1 MEEVLSHPQLQDE
14 LLDDELLEQQYEI
27 RGREES
33 FRRLLA
39 RLTVALVFLGSSL
52 TVYFLLPF
60 YPAAMAALLAL
71 VPAFLAFRW
80 PAFALFI
87 MLLFAAPAFSYQLD
101 VTIWSLGIMAAIAVI
116 LPFGLGGLPGA
127 SSGAAI
133 GTACGALMLTP
144 YFYLSLPLLVGS
156 TVLRLRGSTVGG
168 GWALFMFLALYIP
181 FLAVGESS
189 TTDTI
194 PLFTQVDYAERPA
207 LTGLDV
213 DSLKAAFDSQ
223 VHNSFS
229 GFSGLSAY
237 FVRGWGGVALILTL
251 LMATVVVPA
260 IVNTA
265 GQLRLGGSTARALT
279 PLVLLMAALVVFLL
293 PLQMLAESLGY
304 HTGTATFSDI
314 ARLAGIMFGLGVLA
328 FMAERWIHGR
338 NLKVDL
344 RTELAI
350 LALVLY
356 DLLDSAK
363 QRLVEIAAVW
373 QNTDLATERA
383 AISQYEEKVAL
394 ALESSSAMGIGRLE
408 VGYSEF
414 RTMQTDIPRL
424 QDRLER
430 RLRDHLDESRR
441 AYRTTV
447 QQALALGIPTIEDV
461 IESPR
466 TLEAGDPDQ
475 PLREQEQLNSAFQ
488 RLAEELV
495 STGDMVASTI
505 KNEIDPEFSLTTIEI
520 SHGFLNQ
527 RRYPEA
533 ARTIT
538 EDLQIIDGRIEGS
551 IVDLANK
558 VVAATASFREV
569 LTSRLLPVLESIG
582 DSGSVA
588 ACTATIRD
596 LDTIDDGVRDSRTL
610 ADIIGIVEHCRKL
623 TALATDTVR
632 RLAEKTNNLETDNNR
647 RCPPKY
653 NWGKNSHTATEI
665 RQLLDSIM
673 GAQSE
678 STISGRFSIIDSSIR
693 AVEQQ
698 TATIKH
704 YAQVNEFLIN
714 YPNIE
719 YIVREKLSAS
729 PAVASSDLPVQPKY
743 ALEYLKIYATAHQG
757 AVLLDAK
764 TGILKRVPGNGT
776 HEDESAP

>member
-1 MEEVLSHPQLQDE
+1 
-14 LLDDELLEQQYEI
+14 
-27 RGREES
+27 
-33 FRRLLA
+33 
-39 RLTVALVFLGSSL
+39 
-52 TVYFLLPF
+52 
-60 YPAAMAALLAL
+60 
-71 VPAFLAFRW
+71 
-80 PAFALFI
+80 
-87 MLLFAAPAFSYQLD
+87 
-101 VTIWSLGIMAAIAVI
+101 
-116 LPFGLGGLPGA
+116 
-127 SSGAAI
+127 
-133 GTACGALMLTP
+133 MLTP

-156 TVLRLRGSTVGG
+156 TVIRLRGSTVGG
-168 GWALFMFLALYIP
+168 GWAFFMFLALYIP
-181 FLAVGESS
+181 FLAVGHSS
-189 TTDTI
+189 ATDTI
-194 PLFTQVDYAERPA
+194 PLFTQVDYAERPV

-213 DSLKAAFDSQ
+213 DSLRAAFDSQ
-223 VHNSFS
+223 VHSSFS
-229 GFSGLSAY
+229 GFSSLSAY

-260 IVNTA
+260 LVNTA
-265 GQLRLGGSTARALT
+265 SQLRLGGPTARALT

-293 PLQMLAESLGY
+293 PLQMLADPLGY

-328 FMAERWIHGR
+328 FMAESWIHGR

-356 DLLDSAK
+356 DLLDAAK

-373 QNTDLATERA
+373 QYSDLATERA
-383 AISQYEEKVAL
+383 TISQYEEKVAL

-414 RTMQTDIPRL
+414 RTMQAEIPRL
-424 QDRLER
+424 QGQLER

-461 IESPR
+461 IESPT
-466 TLEAGDPDQ
+466 TLEADDPDQ
-475 PLREQEQLNSAFQ
+475 PLREQDQLNAAFQ
-488 RLAEELV
+488 SLAEELV

-505 KNEIDPEFSLTTIEI
+505 KSEIDPEFSLTTIEI
-520 SHGFLNQ
+520 SHGFLDQ
-527 RRYPEA
+527 GRYPEA

-569 LTSRLLPVLESIG
+569 LTARLLPVLESVG

-588 ACTATIRD
+588 TCTATIRD
-596 LDTIDDGVRDSRTL
+596 LDTIADGVRDSRTL
-610 ADIIGIVEHCRKL
+610 ADIIGIVEHSRKL

-632 RLAEKTNNLETDNNR
+632 RLADKTKNLETDNDR

-653 NWGKNSHTATEI
+653 NWGKNNHTATEL
-665 RQLLDSIM
+665 RQLLDSIA
-673 GAQSE
+673 GAESE
-678 STISGRFSIIDSSIR
+678 STISGRFAIIDSSVR

-698 TATIKH
+698 AATVKH
-704 YAQVNEFLIN
+704 YGQVNEFLIN

-719 YIVREKLSAS
+719 YIVREKLSTS

-743 ALEYLKIYATAHQG
+743 ALEYLRIYATAHQG
-757 AVLLDAK
+757 DVLLDAK
-764 TGILKRVPGNGT
+764 TGILKLVPGNGA
-776 HEDESAP
+776 HQDESSP